1 MDYPNY
7 LPDAID
13 MVATWNLPEGE
24 LIEAIHQQATLMAD
38 ITSFYRP
45 STSTPIQLPLDLH

>member
-1 MDYPNY
+1 MNYLNY

-38 ITSFYRP
+38 ITPFYRS
-45 STSTPIQLPLDLH
+45 STTTPIPLPLDLH